1 MKSDKEFSLG
11 SVSLAVLLVP
21 AFVYLVWQQS
31 LPAVTGHD
39 STYGIAGMLL
49 GLFICSKPARNGIDV
64 LIFERMSVRRAMKG
78 LSGVSWLMLNAVVM
92 LVGLFV
98 IVVGALRMSI
108 HPD

>member
-1 MKSDKEFSLG
+1 MKSEREFSLG
-11 SVSLAVLLVP
+11 SASLASLLVP
-21 AFVYLVWQQS
+21 AAVYLVWQQS
-31 LPAVTGHD
+31 LPAITNHD

-64 LIFERMSVRRAMKG
+64 LIFERVSARRALKGMSG
-78 LSGVSWLMLNAVVM
+78 LSWLVLNAAVM

-98 IVVGALRMSI
+98 IMVGALRMSI